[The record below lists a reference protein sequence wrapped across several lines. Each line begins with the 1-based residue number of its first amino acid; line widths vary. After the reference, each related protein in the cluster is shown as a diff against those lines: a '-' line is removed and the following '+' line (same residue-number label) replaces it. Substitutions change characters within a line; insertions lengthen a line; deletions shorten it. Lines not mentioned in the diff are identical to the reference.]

1 MILLNKKRAS
11 HTHTFRT
18 FTNTRK
24 KSIKM
29 KGNHRQRNIQL
40 FCAMSTCN
48 AWIKWYMH
56 VWFLNWQAICEYKT
70 FFFHQ
75 VIMAKELAQTN
86 TAARKKR
93 TSCKAFMS
101 SSYQNSVSLI
111 PSPHLHRLFI
121 VDCQWTLKKV
131 RIYPSLNE
139 FCWLAALDSACLL
152 CTTQQKKTFFWMYDF
167 DSLTITNCF
176 RRGKND
182 HRYTNECKLFENR
195 NEAKFTFDI
204 EKWDVKLNI
213 NQVEEKMYNSL
224 SLTIENPLCWE
235 EEREA
240 SKNYC
245 LIILSFTFFFQFK
258 KK

>member
-1 MILLNKKRAS
+1 MVYACLVFKL
-11 HTHTFRT
+11 T
-18 FTNTRK
+18 
-24 KSIKM
+24 
-29 KGNHRQRNIQL
+29 GNLWIQ
-40 FCAMSTCN
+40 N
-48 AWIKWYMH
+48 
-56 VWFLNWQAICEYKT
+56 

-245 LIILSFTFFFQFK
+245 LIILSFTFFFSSK
-258 KK
+258 KSKDVSRLDWLSAGGQEWLQTTDSQWIKISGLGLDPGSYS